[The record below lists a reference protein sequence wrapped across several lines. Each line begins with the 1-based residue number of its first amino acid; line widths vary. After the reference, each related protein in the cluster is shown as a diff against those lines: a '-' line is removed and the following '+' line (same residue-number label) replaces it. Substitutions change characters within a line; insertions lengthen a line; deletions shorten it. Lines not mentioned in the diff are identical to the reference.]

1 MRRLLL
7 IAALLSPVFANSTE
21 IDYREKCNLE
31 KVPVVTP
38 LKSTHP
44 LDFYSFPEEIPKKY
58 TGCVYM
64 WLPDGEKLYSA
75 YYVEG
80 TLVWSLG
87 HEPGGEEQE
96 IIYKGGVPF
105 AKTSKT

>member
-1 MRRLLL
+1 
-7 IAALLSPVFANSTE
+7 
-21 IDYREKCNLE
+21 
-31 KVPVVTP
+31 
-38 LKSTHP
+38 
-44 LDFYSFPEEIPKKY
+44 
-58 TGCVYM
+58 M